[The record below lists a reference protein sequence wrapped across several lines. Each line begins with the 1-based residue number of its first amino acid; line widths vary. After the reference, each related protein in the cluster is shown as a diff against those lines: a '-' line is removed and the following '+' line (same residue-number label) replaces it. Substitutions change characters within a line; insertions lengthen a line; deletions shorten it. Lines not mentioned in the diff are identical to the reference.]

1 MARRKKQRKFLGI
14 FVRKTRTK
22 RAKTKEIERSWHIEV
37 DEHIA
42 RELFGVMFVF
52 FGVILTMAQFNQ
64 LGVIGEGLNYILKPV
79 FGYGIYGLAVM
90 CLGLG
95 LSCFASKTI
104 KLNAAKFSGLG
115 LLMISA
121 LSINH
126 LFVDTN
132 QILFAAQIGE
142 AGGYIG
148 FITNYVFRVAL
159 QVSLLGTSVMFGL
172 LFLVSLSLTFNT
184 SIIGILKS
192 FLFLKVKPANTKAE
206 TSKTSKQEKLI
217 PETSLSLGQRVA
229 QAIKKPEAQ
238 INIIKPNFEQDKA
251 VKSKKSDILPSL
263 FDEKL
268 KVNPSTQ
275 NSQEDQ
281 STLAKEIEWE
291 FPKLDLLDNESAK
304 VETKDSFL
312 RQNAQNIRSKLD
324 QFDISV
330 QMQDVHVGP
339 TVIQYTLKPDS
350 GVKLSKITN
359 LKNDLALALAAKSLR
374 IEAPIPGK
382 SLVGIEVPAEKRIT
396 VKLRE
401 IMESSEFLNSAQTSK
416 MTLPLGRD
424 VAGKPVVAE
433 LSDMPHLLIAG
444 ATNSGKSVCIN
455 TFLCSLIYQNSPT
468 DLKMILVDPKQVE
481 LKDYNNIPH
490 LLTPVITDPDKASNS
505 LKWAVSEMNR
515 RYQILSEAGSRNI
528 TEYNSSRKA
537 EDKKMPKILILID
550 ELADLMMANGKEIE
564 ASICRI
570 AQMARA
576 VGIHLVIATQRPSV
590 DVITGLIKA
599 NIPSRIAF
607 SVASSIDSRTIL
619 DGQGAEDLLG
629 KGDMLFLQKDFAKP
643 RRIQG
648 IYVSPLEIKKLT
660 NFLKLRM
667 QPEFKAEIVDKNANK
682 KIQGPEL
689 AGNEDDE
696 LYHDAYKTVLQ
707 NQKASAS
714 LLQRRLKVGYARAA
728 RLLDLLEENGV
739 VGPVNG
745 AKPREIYIKT
755 ES

>member
-1 MARRKKQRKFLGI
+1 
-14 FVRKTRTK
+14 
-22 RAKTKEIERSWHIEV
+22 
-37 DEHIA
+37 
-42 RELFGVMFVF
+42 
-52 FGVILTMAQFNQ
+52 
-64 LGVIGEGLNYILKPV
+64 
-79 FGYGIYGLAVM
+79 
-90 CLGLG
+90 
-95 LSCFASKTI
+95 
-104 KLNAAKFSGLG
+104 
-115 LLMISA
+115 
-121 LSINH
+121 
-126 LFVDTN
+126 
-132 QILFAAQIGE
+132 
-142 AGGYIG
+142 
-148 FITNYVFRVAL
+148 
-159 QVSLLGTSVMFGL
+159 MFGL

-184 SIIGILKS
+184 SIISILKS
-192 FLFLKVKPANTKAE
+192 FLFIKVRPS
-206 TSKTSKQEKLI
+206 TSKKETGKGAKQEKLI
-217 PETSLSLGQRVA
+217 PETGPSLGQRVA

-238 INIIKPNFEQDKA
+238 INIIKPNFEQGKI
-251 VKSKKSDILPSL
+251 SQNKKSNILPSL
-263 FDEKL
+263 FDENL
-268 KVNPSTQ
+268 KVNANTPKSE
-275 NSQEDQ
+275 EDQ
-281 STLAKEIEWE
+281 STLAKEIDWE
-291 FPKLDLLDNESAK
+291 FPKLDLLDNQSAK

-312 RQNAQNIRSKLD
+312 RQNAQNISSKLE

-330 QMQDVHVGP
+330 QMKDVHVGP

-382 SLVGIEVPAEKRIT
+382 SLVGIEVPAEKRII

-490 LLTPVITDPDKASNS
+490 LLTPVITDPDKASNA

-599 NIPSRIAF
+599 NIPS
-607 SVASSIDSRTIL
+607 
-619 DGQGAEDLLG
+619 
-629 KGDMLFLQKDFAKP
+629 
-643 RRIQG
+643 
-648 IYVSPLEIKKLT
+648 
-660 NFLKLRM
+660 
-667 QPEFKAEIVDKNANK
+667 
-682 KIQGPEL
+682 
-689 AGNEDDE
+689 
-696 LYHDAYKTVLQ
+696 
-707 NQKASAS
+707 
-714 LLQRRLKVGYARAA
+714 
-728 RLLDLLEENGV
+728 
-739 VGPVNG
+739 
-745 AKPREIYIKT
+745 
-755 ES
+755 